1 MIFSASLARNARNCS
16 CPRYCSIDTRI
27 GTRVDAEAAPPIA
40 SVCRKEIRMIS
51 FAGIILMVLG
61 VASGLILLLAPFDIG
76 PAIPGITTWILFPGF
91 TLVGYVLF
99 AVEAR
104 TTWVVGASRVAGAAL
119 LALALVAAI
128 ALFAVGNGLIA
139 AAVATQSLWYVLA
152 LGAVMGATG
161 LALGRAGKF
170 MA

>member
-1 MIFSASLARNARNCS
+1 
-16 CPRYCSIDTRI
+16 
-27 GTRVDAEAAPPIA
+27 
-40 SVCRKEIRMIS
+40 MIS

-99 AVEAR
+99 AV
-104 TTWVVGASRVAGAAL
+104 
-119 LALALVAAI
+119 
-128 ALFAVGNGLIA
+128 GNGLVA
-139 AAVATQSLWYVLA
+139 PSVATLSLWYVLA
-152 LGAVMGATG
+152 LGAVMGGTG